1 MKITAK
7 SPTQRAKV
15 TAKTFDDLWIKSV
28 VIRTP
33 DDGTGYVKLE
43 TRAYDYADSEFGP
56 DAESITTDQLW
67 QATQEVPEVAAA
79 FAAILAAVEPLRTW
93 VDAQAEGDAE

>member
-1 MKITAK
+1 MQITASK
-7 SPTQRAKV
+7 PTEQPARP
-15 TAKTFDDLWIKSV
+15 AKTYGDLWIRSI

-33 DDGTGYVKLE
+33 DDGTGSVKLE
-43 TRAYDYADSEFGP
+43 TLAYDYASAEFGP
-56 DAESITTDQLW
+56 NAESITTDKLW

-79 FAAILAAVEPLRTW
+79 LTAILAAVEPLRTW

>member
-1 MKITAK
+1 MQITASK
-7 SPTQRAKV
+7 PTEQPARP
-15 TAKTFDDLWIKSV
+15 AKTYGDLWIRSI

-33 DDGTGYVKLE
+33 DDGTGSVKLE
-43 TRAYDYADSEFGP
+43 TLAYDYASAEFGP
-56 DAESITTDQLW
+56 NAESITTDKLW

>member
-7 SPTQRAKV
+7 SPTQRKNV

-43 TRAYDYADSEFGP
+43 TRAYDHASAEFGP
-56 DAESITTDQLW
+56 NAESITTDQLW
-67 QATQEVPEVAAA
+67 QATQEVPEVGAA

-93 VDAQAEGDAE
+93 VDAQAEGAAE

>member
-1 MKITAK
+1 MQITA
-7 SPTQRAKV
+7 STPTEQPARA
-15 TAKTFDDLWIKSV
+15 AKTYGDLWIRSI

-33 DDGTGYVKLE
+33 DDGTGHVKLE

-56 DAESITTDQLW
+56 NAESITTDKLW